1 MRSRNFSSKGHRQCV
16 KSPPALFS
24 NCLQQMF
31 IEEEVCLLQTY
42 ILFYEDAVLPS
53 DGLKQFCGRCFFS
66 VPVFTLL
73 KTYLHFSFYFFAA
86 HMALFFLFEI
96 FLTSVDCY
104 ISLQPTWNLFCFR
117 LFSPLDKKNSRD
129 QLAFLYL
136 VTVLFIAKVAV
147 FNLEVKMKLFR
158 ST

>member
-1 MRSRNFSSKGHRQCV
+1 MADV
-16 KSPPALFS
+16 
-24 NCLQQMF
+24 
-31 IEEEVCLLQTY
+31 
-42 ILFYEDAVLPS
+42 
-53 DGLKQFCGRCFFS
+53 FFP

-73 KTYLHFSFYFFAA
+73 KTYLHFSFYFFFCSP
-86 HMALFFLFEI
+86 LGTFFPFEI
-96 FLTSVDCY
+96 VLTSVDCY

-117 LFSPLDKKNSRD
+117 LFSPPHDKTPEIN
-129 QLAFLYL
+129 LLFLYL

>member
-24 NCLQQMF
+24 NGLQQMF
-31 IEEEVCLLQTY
+31 IEEEVCLLQTD

-53 DGLKQFCGRCFFS
+53 DRLKQFCGRCFFFSCFYTS
-66 VPVFTLL
+66 VD
-73 KTYLHFSFYFFAA
+73 LHFSFYFFCSP
-86 HMALFFLFEI
+86 HGTFLPFEI
-96 FLTSVDCY
+96 CLTSVDLVTFPC
-104 ISLQPTWNLFCFR
+104 SPLGTFCFR
-117 LFSPLDKKNSRD
+117 LFSPTHDKTPEIN
-129 QLAFLYL
+129 LLFLYL

-147 FNLEVKMKLFR
+147 FNLEVKIKPFR